1 MLLLRWRRDATR
13 VTPRLAAL
21 RSACLALLCSLAG
34 CRGCKNDHPYVPY
47 TIEDPDA
54 SADATAAGEAGAQNA
69 APAAEVA
76 ATQAPPSSSRWT
88 LDGVQ
93 LVAPA
98 SMVFELG
105 VARDFDGD
113 GKTDVAALVRHADT
127 PNELG
132 SLVYYRATDNGVA
145 QPLTVAPSPAI
156 AAADPRCV
164 IKRRM
169 SAVGQR
175 SILLELGFACPVPS
189 AREPSRRFAVWLVS
203 GRGNPRLHFSADVVD
218 PPGAPRLTLDVD
230 AADRDNDGIEDVLL
244 RVTAEGGDAPF
255 EPLPRTE
262 ATLRYF
268 DRPAG
273 VSRDP
278 DDPDGSLRA
287 IAGTLAAKAAKAK
300 EAPLVPAQARAV
312 RVLYG
317 ALCSEGGAPRLLRVV
332 GDAPM
337 TCGTSRALEEAGL
350 AEVRARAT
358 LGEALA
364 ALTAYERAQL
374 PPATKTASRSR
385 DAEAWIAQVA
395 PSSPPTQ
402 LRAIAAVPLVDRT
415 RAPSWGPLAFETTG
429 KLLVRTAA
437 GVVRVDPELGDE
449 NEARDVSPW
458 GMPVLSPDGN
468 QRFLEAYNACDGVAL
483 HATLSPTGDGD
494 LTDVALPIAPRLGA
508 KCATSKG
515 SPAPVVALA
524 WGAGGLEAIVA
535 GEAVLIAPTGRAS
548 PLRAMLGQPV
558 SHGSARSPDG
568 KSFAIPTSM
577 GILVQGAGASTKTRL
592 LRGGELEGTY
602 AEQRDCVVADD
613 GAHVACVRAGRAWVA
628 TF

>member
-1 MLLLRWRRDATR
+1 VLRSSRFVVSCACLLL
-13 VTPRLAAL
+13 
-21 RSACLALLCSLAG
+21 SG
-34 CRGCKNDHPYVPY
+34 CRGCKGDHPYVPY
-47 TIEDPDA
+47 TIEEPDA
-54 SADATAAGEAGAQNA
+54 AHDGDVAAAAEAGQPAA
-69 APAAEVA
+69 APAEVS
-76 ATQAPPSSSRWT
+76 ATQAPANASRWS

-93 LVAPA
+93 VVAPA
-98 SMVFELG
+98 ATVFELG
-105 VARDFDGD
+105 IARDFDGD
-113 GKTDVAALVRHADT
+113 GKTDVAALVRRADA
-127 PNELG
+127 EGDLG
-132 SLVYYRATDNGVA
+132 SLVYYRATDGGLA
-145 QPLTVAPSPAI
+145 ASLTVAPAPALP
-156 AAADPRCV
+156 ASDPRCTPQ
-164 IKRRM
+164 RRM

-175 SILLELGFACPVPS
+175 SIVLELGYSCPVPS
-189 AREPSRRFAVWLVS
+189 SREPSRRFSVWLIA

-218 PPGAPRLTLDVD
+218 PPGAPRLSLAVD
-230 AADRDNDGIEDVLL
+230 SADRDGDGIEDVLL
-244 RVTAEGGDAPF
+244 HVAAEGGDAPF

-273 VSRDP
+273 MSRDP

-287 IAGTLAAKAAKAK
+287 IAGGLAARAAKVK
-300 EAPLVPAQARAV
+300 DAPQVPALARAV

-337 TCGTSRALEEAGL
+337 TCGPSRALEEAGL

-358 LGEALA
+358 MGEPLA
-364 ALTAYERAQL
+364 AITAFERAQL
-374 PPATKTASRSR
+374 PPATKTASRTK
-385 DAEAWIAQVA
+385 DVEAWIAQVA
-395 PSSPPTQ
+395 PAAQATQ
-402 LRAIAAVPLVDRT
+402 VRAIAAVPLVDRT
-415 RAPSWGPLAFETTG
+415 RAPSWGALAFESTG

-437 GVVRVDPELGDE
+437 GVVRVDPDQGDE

-494 LTDVALPIAPRLGA
+494 LADVALPIAPRLGA
-508 KCATSKG
+508 KCTTSKG
-515 SPAPVVALA
+515 SPAPVVPLA

-535 GEAVLIAPTGRAS
+535 GEAILVSPAGRAA

-568 KSFAIPTSM
+568 RSFAIPTSM
-577 GILVQGAGASTKTRL
+577 GILVQSAGASAKTRL
-592 LRGGELEGTY
+592 LRGSDLDGTY
-602 AEQRDCVVADD
+602 AEQRDCAVSDD
-613 GAHVACVRAGRAWVA
+613 GTHVACVRAGRAWVA